1 LAFKRGNLTSL
12 FSFLDKD
19 MRKFFLKLLLGMLL
33 SIGILSIAPMPVI
46 AAGSMP
52 QALSDA
58 IDNFLTSLPRDYY
71 TITNTEALKT
81 IIRDKALLIDVRQP
95 SEYASGHIPN
105 AINISLQTL
114 TANLDQIP
122 KDRPV
127 VLYCTSGYRTGMGVM
142 TLEMLGYTNVQ
153 AFPPSI
159 QGWKAA
165 GEPLEK

>member
-1 LAFKRGNLTSL
+1 
-12 FSFLDKD
+12 
-19 MRKFFLKLLLGMLL
+19 MRKIFLQLLLGMLL

-46 AAGSMP
+46 AVGSMP
-52 QALSDA
+52 QPQLSDA

-71 TITNTEALKT
+71 TITNTEALKS
-81 IIRDKALLIDVRQP
+81 IVKRDNPLLIDVRQP

-114 TANLDQIP
+114 SANLDKIP

-127 VLYCTSGYRTGMGVM
+127 VLYCTSGYRTAMGIM
-142 TLEMLGYTNVQ
+142 TLQMLGYTNVRG
-153 AFPPSI
+153 FPPSI

>member
-1 LAFKRGNLTSL
+1 
-12 FSFLDKD
+12 
-19 MRKFFLKLLLGMLL
+19 MRRIFLKLLLGMLL

-52 QALSDA
+52 QAQLSEA
-58 IDNFLTSLPRDYY
+58 IDNFLTSLPSDYY
-71 TITNTEALKT
+71 TLMKIDALKEKIKT
-81 IIRDKALLIDVRQP
+81 DNPLLIDVRQP

-105 AINISLQTL
+105 AINIPLQTL
-114 TANLDQIP
+114 AENLDKIP

>member
-1 LAFKRGNLTSL
+1 
-12 FSFLDKD
+12 

-33 SIGILSIAPMPVI
+33 SILILSIAPMPVI
-46 AAGSMP
+46 AAGSMS
-52 QALSDA
+52 QAQLSA
-58 IDNFLTSLPRDYY
+58 SIDNFLTSLPSDYY
-71 TITNTEALKT
+71 TIMKIDALKEKIET
-81 IIRDKALLIDVRQP
+81 ENPLLIDVRKP
-95 SEYASGHIPN
+95 AEYASGHIPN
-105 AINISLQTL
+105 AINIPLQTL
-114 TANLDQIP
+114 AENLDKIP

-142 TLEMLGYTNVQ
+142 TLEMLGYTNVR

>member
-1 LAFKRGNLTSL
+1 
-12 FSFLDKD
+12 
-19 MRKFFLKLLLGMLL
+19 MRKNFLQLLLGMLL

-52 QALSDA
+52 QALSEA
-58 IDNFLTSLPRDYY
+58 IDKFLTSLPSDYY
-71 TITNTEALKT
+71 TITNTEALKS
-81 IIRDKALLIDVRQP
+81 IVKRDNPLLIDVRQP

-105 AINISLQTL
+105 AINIPLQTL
-114 TANLDQIP
+114 AENLDQIP

-127 VLYCTSGYRTGMGVM
+127 VLYCTTGYRTGMGVM

-159 QGWKAA
+159 QGWKVA

>member
-1 LAFKRGNLTSL
+1 
-12 FSFLDKD
+12 
-19 MRKFFLKLLLGMLL
+19 MLL
-33 SIGILSIAPMPVI
+33 SIGIFAIAPMPVI

-52 QALSDA
+52 QAQLSDA

-71 TITNTEALKT
+71 TVMKIEALKEKIKT
-81 IIRDKALLIDVRQP
+81 DNPLLIDVRQP

-114 TANLDQIP
+114 AENLDKIP

-142 TLEMLGYTNVQ
+142 TLQILGYTNVRG
-153 AFPPSI
+153 FPPSI

>member
-1 LAFKRGNLTSL
+1 
-12 FSFLDKD
+12 
-19 MRKFFLKLLLGMLL
+19 MRKNFLKLLLGMLL
-33 SIGILSIAPMPVI
+33 SIGILAIAPMPVI

-58 IDNFLTSLPRDYY
+58 IDNFLTSLPGDYY
-71 TITNTEALKT
+71 TITNTEALKSIVKT
-81 IIRDKALLIDVRQP
+81 DNPLLIDVRQP
-95 SEYASGHIPN
+95 AEYASGHIPN
-105 AINISLQTL
+105 AINIPLQTL
-114 TANLDQIP
+114 AENLDQIP